1 LRVAYLA
8 PERAHRVLVALLTYP
23 SKYLTWLTAIVI
35 AAPDVKAYVTGVL
48 MNEMSQP
55 RRSTPTAV

>member
-1 LRVAYLA
+1 MLSCTESRRGTL
-8 PERAHRVLVALLTYP
+8 YP
-23 SKYLTWLTAIVI
+23 SRYLTCDTAIVM

-55 RRSTPTAV
+55 RRRTPTAV